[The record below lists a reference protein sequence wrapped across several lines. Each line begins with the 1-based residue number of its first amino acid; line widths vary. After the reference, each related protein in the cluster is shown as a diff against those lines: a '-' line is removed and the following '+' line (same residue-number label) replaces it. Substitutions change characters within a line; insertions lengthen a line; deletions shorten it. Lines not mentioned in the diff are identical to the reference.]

1 MAESIREYGHLA
13 ADLYPLKN
21 RQLDTSRIE
30 ESVFN
35 LTAADLQAIPAS
47 VFFANVPAGV
57 TNGKEAIDYLK
68 SVYTD
73 KIGVEVAHLQ
83 NPEERAWIE
92 AQVEGGAFKATLS
105 PEEKKAVLERLTRI
119 ENFEKFIHKTFV
131 GQKRFSGEGLDTQII
146 LLDEI
151 IKSSETKGVKN
162 VRIGMAHRGRLNV
175 LTHVL
180 NKPYDMMFSDFAHV
194 SNDLFF
200 PEDGK
205 LEITK
210 GWTGD
215 VKYHMGASYT
225 HDSGLNVKLA
235 YNPSHLEVGNP
246 LVIGSVRAAQD
257 DVYAAGTA
265 KHDPSKAFGIILHG
279 DAAFGRVKGL

>member
-1 MAESIREYGHLA
+1 MSNNVLPAGSPWSAFSGPNLGYVLEQYDLFLQSPEEVEPELVELFKAYGGPVFADGQQLVATAAVTGTGDYKKVLAAVKLAESIREYGHLA

-83 NPEERAWIE
+83 NAEERAWIE
-92 AQVEGGAFKATLS
+92 AQVEGGTFKTMLS
-105 PEEKKAVLERLTRI
+105 AEEKKAVLERLTRI

-151 IKSSETKGVKN
+151 IKSSEAKGVKN
-162 VRIGMAHRGRLNV
+162 VR
-175 LTHVL
+175 
-180 NKPYDMMFSDFAHV
+180 
-194 SNDLFF
+194 
-200 PEDGK
+200 
-205 LEITK
+205 
-210 GWTGD
+210 
-215 VKYHMGASYT
+215 
-225 HDSGLNVKLA
+225 
-235 YNPSHLEVGNP
+235 
-246 LVIGSVRAAQD
+246 
-257 DVYAAGTA
+257 
-265 KHDPSKAFGIILHG
+265 
-279 DAAFGRVKGL
+279 